1 MVIPSIDEFVK
12 VGGGVLLA
20 VKSKVQIVVALR
32 MTQPGKRKRGRSKNV
47 EKDGTAGI
55 RIDMG
60 GGGGAG
66 TSFGEGQDPAEE
78 GHAPLGA
85 LGTKREGCRY
95 RFIGYLS
102 SYVQSCVVKSIH
114 IFIV

>member
-60 GGGGAG
+60 GGGRYKLWRRTRPGGGG
-66 TSFGEGQDPAEE
+66 TCPTGGLRD
-78 GHAPLGA
+78 
-85 LGTKREGCRY
+85 
-95 RFIGYLS
+95 
-102 SYVQSCVVKSIH
+102 
-114 IFIV
+114 